1 MTSSGILLTDR
12 TARPSTPVIASGAG
26 FVFAALLGACSPQS
40 SPTTPATPV
49 GANTAPVD
57 ANVAAGPQ
65 PAATPN
71 GASTTRP
78 ALTVTV
84 SPARRESWSRRLNAN
99 GSVAAWQE
107 ASVGAEV
114 GGLRLT
120 DVLVNVGDR
129 VRRGQPLARLAQE
142 TVQAEVAQQRA
153 ALAEAEAAFAE
164 AKANAGRARQLER
177 TGAISAQQIAQAVTA
192 EQTARAR
199 VDASRARMRA
209 EQVRLSQTRVLAPD
223 DGVIS
228 QRTATVGAVTQ
239 PGQELFR
246 LIRQGR
252 LEWRAEVTADE
263 LAAIRSGQPVT
274 VVAAGGTTVQGKVRM
289 IAPTVDAATRQALVY
304 VDLAAAEGVRAGMF
318 ARGEFTLG
326 TADAT
331 TVPASAVMRR
341 EGFDI
346 VYLLEGDRARAVKVE
361 VGRRQEERV
370 EIVRGLDADAK
381 VIDSGVPFLADGDRV
396 RVGTP
401 TEATATR

>member
-1 MTSSGILLTDR
+1 M
-12 TARPSTPVIASGAG
+12 
-26 FVFAALLGACSPQS
+26 
-40 SPTTPATPV
+40 
-49 GANTAPVD
+49 GANAAPAD
-57 ANVAAGPQ
+57 ANGAPANP
-65 PAATPN
+65 PAAATTT
-71 GASTTRP
+71 GAPGPRP

-84 SPARRESWSRRLNAN
+84 SGARRESWPRRLSAN

-129 VRRGQPLARLAQE
+129 VRRGQPLARLAQA
-142 TVQAEVAQQRA
+142 TVEAEVAQQRA

-164 AKANAGRARQLER
+164 AKANAARARQLER
-177 TGAISAQQIAQAVTA
+177 TGAISTQQIAQAVTA

-263 LAAIRSGQPVT
+263 LATIRAGQPVT
-274 VVAAGGTTVQGKVRM
+274 VLAAGGTTVEGKVRM

-304 VDLAAAEGVRAGMF
+304 VDLAAADGIRAGMF

-326 TADAT
+326 SADAT
-331 TVPASAVMRR
+331 TVPAAAVMRR

-346 VYLLEGDRARAVKVE
+346 VYLLDGDRARAVKVE
-361 VGRRQEERV
+361 TGRRHEDRV
-370 EIVRGLDADAK
+370 EIVRGLEADAK

-401 TEATATR
+401 TEAAATR